1 MAVFFWHLV
10 KNDLSI
16 VCFLK
21 LVQCTLQNLLFTR
34 YQKHTPMYNWSPCIT
49 VVRGSD
55 LSGLQQIFE
64 DFVVDRSRINCMF
77 GLQAKAE
84 KLEKE
89 LARTRA
95 MSLTAVSLTE
105 SVS

>member
-1 MAVFFWHLV
+1 
-10 KNDLSI
+10 
-16 VCFLK
+16 
-21 LVQCTLQNLLFTR
+21 
-34 YQKHTPMYNWSPCIT
+34 MYNWSPCIT
-49 VVRGSD
+49 VGRGSD
-55 LSGLQQIFE
+55 LSGLQQIFA
-64 DFVVDRSRINCMF
+64 DFVVHRSRINCMF